1 MTFSLR
7 SLVDGL
13 VFLYGLFVWTP
24 RVEGIC
30 VVLNLL
36 MSTAFW
42 KLFTALMCSTVRQ
55 KDYLSSFMELEDLPL
70 LSFHR

>member
-36 MSTAFW
+36 MSTQGPRIAVCTSSKW
-42 KLFTALMCSTVRQ
+42 KKVEEHVTYAM
-55 KDYLSSFMELEDLPL
+55 
-70 LSFHR
+70 